1 MTFDEA
7 FELGECEWCECDP
20 VSCQS
25 DGYCKQSKKL
35 EEDEDDGRTEG
46 DI

>member
-20 VSCQS
+20 VSCQFS
-25 DGYCKQSKKL
+25 NYCKQSERLKEAK
-35 EEDEDDGRTEG
+35 EEDEYDG
-46 DI
+46 